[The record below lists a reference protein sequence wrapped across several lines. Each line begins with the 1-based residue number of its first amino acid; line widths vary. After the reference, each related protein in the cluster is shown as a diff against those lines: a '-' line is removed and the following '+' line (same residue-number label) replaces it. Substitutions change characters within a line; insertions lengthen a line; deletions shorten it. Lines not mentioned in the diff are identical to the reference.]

1 MFSYILVVST
11 GYILLISVCPMLK
24 AGKMQSKASRAILAN
39 LFKNY
44 LRVQSW
50 LFNQLYKN
58 FIDCFVLEFST
69 VDTVSR
75 F

>member
-1 MFSYILVVST
+1 MFRFILVVAT

-24 AGKMQSKASRAILAN
+24 AGKMKSLASSATLAN

-44 LRVQSW
+44 
-50 LFNQLYKN
+50 FNCAKM
-58 FIDCFVLEFST
+58 CCVLEFSA
-69 VDTVSR
+69 VYTVSR